1 MIQGAAIIGIIASIL
16 GLGAATFTLL
26 FGGAASA
33 FGTSTASMVVG
44 LGLGGVVFSFAALVA
59 SALVFA
65 KPRGAGYAMIVIALA
80 GAVLGGTL
88 VAVFMVLVLIAGI
101 LAIAGAR
108 AKPRQEPAMAGV
120 PPDRSVSRIGRRM
133 VLPALSV
140 LALAVLLAGG
150 MLLLNSSGPSPAGAS
165 SGAGGAARA
174 NAITELE
181 AAAASALS
189 PSGEL
194 AATFELGSSA
204 TDVQR
209 ENAFRAIE
217 GQVVVWELP
226 VFDVKR
232 RDDGYRIATE
242 GHVMTLFGPSPRIRT
257 RVFITPRNDAER
269 QQIEALTTGQ
279 TIRFKG
285 RIKGVALRQLE
296 IEPAIL
302 WTASVLPPAKAQAP
316 ASSAVA
322 AGDDIDVKIR
332 HFMTTCR
339 VSAKQKAIQLGGMAP
354 DEADRHAVST
364 CDAVLPAFRG
374 CISLKAGDA
383 ETCAAEVNPSAE

>member
-1 MIQGAAIIGIIASIL
+1 MIQAAAIIGIIASML
-16 GLGAATFTLL
+16 GLGAAAFTLL

-33 FGTSTASMVVG
+33 FGTSSASMVVG
-44 LGLGGVVFSFAALVA
+44 LGMGGVLFSFAALVA

-65 KPRGAGYAMIVIALA
+65 RPRGAGYALIVIALA

-88 VAVFMVLVLIAGI
+88 VAVCMVLVLIAGI
-101 LAIAGAR
+101 LAIVGAR
-108 AKPRQEPAMAGV
+108 ARPRLDRDGAPLRPSARPAR
-120 PPDRSVSRIGRRM
+120 PIW
-133 VLPALSV
+133 LPVASM
-140 LALAVLLAGG
+140 LALAGILAVG
-150 MLLLNSSGPSPAGAS
+150 LTQLNGPGSPP
-165 SGAGGAARA
+165 SGAPATAAATSRA
-174 NAITELE
+174 QAIAELE
-181 AAAASALS
+181 AAPASALS

-194 AATFELGSSA
+194 AAAFELGGAA

-209 ENAFRAIE
+209 ENAFRVID

-232 RDDGYRIATE
+232 RDEGYRIATE
-242 GHVMTLFGPSPRIRT
+242 GHVTTLFGPSPRIRT

-279 TIRFKG
+279 MIRFKG

-302 WTASVLPPAKAQAP
+302 WAATEVPAARVQAP
-316 ASSAVA
+316 AASVAVA
-322 AGDDIDVKIR
+322 PADDNQDKVR
-332 HFMTTCR
+332 RFMAACQAVAR
-339 VSAKQKAIQLGGMAP
+339 QKAVEFGGMAP

-364 CDAVLPAFRG
+364 CTAIQPAFRACLALNPVDPEG
-374 CISLKAGDA
+374 
-383 ETCAAEVNPSAE
+383 CAAEVNPTAE